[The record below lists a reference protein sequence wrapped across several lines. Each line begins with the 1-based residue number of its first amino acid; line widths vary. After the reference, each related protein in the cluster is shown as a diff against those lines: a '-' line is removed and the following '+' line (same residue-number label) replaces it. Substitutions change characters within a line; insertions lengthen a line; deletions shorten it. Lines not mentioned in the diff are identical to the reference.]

1 MQTPIENPLGID
13 GIEYIEFATTQPQ
26 ALGNVLQMMGFAPVA
41 RHRSREV
48 VRYTQGDMNI
58 IVNASLGPVGAA
70 LGATAGATAG
80 LGEPHTPRLAAV
92 AFRVRDAAFA
102 HKQCID
108 LGAWDMPTR
117 ASAMELNI
125 PGIHGPGESLIYFV
139 DRYKDFSIYD
149 VDFVAMPTR
158 EVPPV
163 SDLHFFGVVQSV
175 LDDRTAPWKDFYH
188 YLFGFVDLP
197 MHTSF
202 GILPKGALLESPC
215 KKFFWQLIEPPAGSE
230 DFHWT
235 EDLLR
240 IGLGTADVERTTQT
254 LRERGIDFVQL
265 DPIRPSEKGAL
276 TKLYLGGVSFELV
289 HSDLRTAVGAKR

>member
-1 MQTPIENPLGID
+1 MQVPTDNPLGID

-58 IVNASLGPVGAA
+58 IVNASADAGPLGS
-70 LGATAGATAG
+70 
-80 LGEPHTPRLAAV
+80 EPRAPRLAAV

-125 PGIHGPGESLIYFV
+125 PGIHGPGDSLIYFV
-139 DRYKDFSIYD
+139 DRFKDFSIYD

-158 EVPPV
+158 EVPAV
-163 SDLHFFGVVQSV
+163 SDIHFFGVVQSV
-175 LDDRTAPWKDFYH
+175 LNDRTAPWKDFYH
-188 YLFGFVDLP
+188 YLFGFVELP

-215 KKFFWQLIEPPAGSE
+215 KKFFWQLIEPPAGNE
-230 DFHWT
+230 DFQWT

-240 IGLGTADVERTTQT
+240 IGLGTTDVELTTSR

-276 TKLYLGGVSFELV
+276 TKLYLSGVSFELV
-289 HSDLRTAVGAKR
+289 HSDLRKGVKA

>member
-1 MQTPIENPLGID
+1 MHIHSENPLGID
-13 GIEYIEFATTQPQ
+13 GIEYVEFATAQPQ
-26 ALGNVLQMMGFAPVA
+26 ALGNVLQIMGFAPVA

-58 IVNASLGPVGAA
+58 IVNASVDTG
-70 LGATAGATAG
+70 TAINEQSA
-80 LGEPHTPRLAAV
+80 PRLAAV

-125 PGIHGPGESLIYFV
+125 PGIHGPGDSLIYFV
-139 DRYKDFSIYD
+139 DRFKDFSIYD
-149 VDFVAMPTR
+149 VDFVTMPTR
-158 EVPPV
+158 EVPAV
-163 SDLHFFGVVQSV
+163 SDIHFFGVVQSV
-175 LDDRTAPWKDFYH
+175 LNNRTAPWKDFYH
-188 YLFGFVDLP
+188 YLFGFVELP

-215 KKFFWQLIEPPAGSE
+215 KKFFWQLIEPPAGNE
-230 DFHWT
+230 DFQWA

-240 IGLGTADVERTTQT
+240 IGLGTSDVELTTSR

-289 HSDLRTAVGAKR
+289 HSDLRKGAKA

>member
-1 MQTPIENPLGID
+1 MQAPSENPLAID
-13 GIEYIEFATTQPQ
+13 GIEYIEFATSQPQ

-58 IVNASLGPVGAA
+58 IVNASVDS
-70 LGATAGATAG
+70 
-80 LGEPHTPRLAAV
+80 GEQTSDKNETKPPRLAAV

-125 PGIHGPGESLIYFV
+125 PGIHGPGNSLIYFV

-158 EVPPV
+158 EVPAV
-163 SDLHFFGVVQSV
+163 SDIHFFGVVQSV
-175 LDDRTAPWKDFYH
+175 LNDRTAQWKDFYH
-188 YLFGFVDLP
+188 YLFGFVELP
-197 MHTSF
+197 SHTSF

-230 DFHWT
+230 DFHWA

-240 IGLGTADVERTTQT
+240 IGLGTSDVEATTLL
-254 LRERGIDFVQL
+254 LRERGVDFVQL

-289 HSDLRTAVGAKR
+289 HSDLRKGTKP

>member
-1 MQTPIENPLGID
+1 MQVPTENPLGID

-58 IVNASLGPVGAA
+58 IVNASAHGAQSGSEQPA
-70 LGATAGATAG
+70 
-80 LGEPHTPRLAAV
+80 PRLAAV

-125 PGIHGPGESLIYFV
+125 PGIHGPGDSLIYFV
-139 DRYKDFSIYD
+139 DRFKDFSIYD

-158 EVPPV
+158 DVPAV

-175 LDDRTAPWKDFYH
+175 ASDRTAPWKDFYH
-188 YLFGFVDLP
+188 YLFGFVELP

-215 KKFFWQLIEPPAGSE
+215 KKFFWQLIEPPAGNE
-230 DFHWT
+230 DFQWT

-240 IGLGTADVERTTQT
+240 IGLGTTDVELTTSK
-254 LRERGIDFVQL
+254 LRDRGIDFVQL

-289 HSDLRTAVGAKR
+289 HSDLRQSAKL

>member
-1 MQTPIENPLGID
+1 MQNTHENPLGID
-13 GIEYIEFATTQPQ
+13 GIEFVEFSTSQPQ
-26 ALGNVLQMMGFAPVA
+26 AFGNVLQMMGFSPSG

-58 IVNASLGPVGAA
+58 IVNATVEVANAA
-70 LGATAGATAG
+70 SGGIATA
-80 LGEPHTPRLAAV
+80 PKLAAV
-92 AFRVRDAAFA
+92 AFRVRDAAVA
-102 HKQCID
+102 HKQSVD

-117 ASAMELNI
+117 AAAMELNI
-125 PGIHGPGESLIYFV
+125 PGIHGPGNSLIYFV
-139 DRYKDFSIYD
+139 DRFKEFSIYD
-149 VDFVAMPTR
+149 VDFIPLPTR
-158 EVPPV
+158 DVTPV

-175 LDDRTAPWKDFYH
+175 LSDRTAPWKDFYR

-197 MHTSF
+197 SHTSF

-215 KKFFWQLIEPPAGSE
+215 KSFFWQLIEPPSGSE
-230 DFHWT
+230 DFAWT

-240 IGLGTADVERTTQT
+240 IGIGTHDVELSTER
-254 LRERGIDFVQL
+254 LRARGIDFVQL

-289 HSDLRTAVGAKR
+289 HSDLRLGAKS

>member
-1 MQTPIENPLGID
+1 MQIHTENPLGID
-13 GIEYIEFATTQPQ
+13 GIEYVEFATAQPQ
-26 ALGNVLQMMGFAPVA
+26 ALGNVLQIMGFAPVA

-58 IVNASLGPVGAA
+58 IVNASVDTG
-70 LGATAGATAG
+70 TAINEQSA
-80 LGEPHTPRLAAV
+80 PRLAAV

-125 PGIHGPGESLIYFV
+125 PGIHGPGDSLIYFV
-139 DRYKDFSIYD
+139 DRFKDFSIYD
-149 VDFVAMPTR
+149 VDFVTMPTR
-158 EVPPV
+158 EVPAV
-163 SDLHFFGVVQSV
+163 SDIHFFGVVQSV
-175 LDDRTAPWKDFYH
+175 LNNRTAPWKDFYH
-188 YLFGFVDLP
+188 YLFGFVELP

-215 KKFFWQLIEPPAGSE
+215 KKFFWQLIEPPAGNE
-230 DFHWT
+230 DFQWA

-240 IGLGTADVERTTQT
+240 IGLGTSDVELTTSR

-289 HSDLRTAVGAKR
+289 HSDLRKGAKA

>member
-1 MQTPIENPLGID
+1 MQGISENPLGID
-13 GIEYIEFATTQPQ
+13 GIEYIEFATNQPQ

-58 IVNASLGPVGAA
+58 IVNANAE
-70 LGATAGATAG
+70 AGAVNN
-80 LGEPHTPRLAAV
+80 EQRSPRLAAI

-125 PGIHGPGESLIYFV
+125 PGIHGPGDSLIYFV
-139 DRYKDFSIYD
+139 DRFKDFSIYD
-149 VDFVAMPTR
+149 VDFVPMPTR
-158 EVPPV
+158 EVPAV
-163 SDLHFFGVVQSV
+163 SDIHFFGMVQSV
-175 LDDRTAPWKDFYH
+175 LNDRTAPWKDFYH
-188 YLFGFVDLP
+188 YLFGFVELP

-215 KKFFWQLIEPPAGSE
+215 KKFFWQLIEPPAGNE
-230 DFHWT
+230 DFQWT

-240 IGLGTADVERTTQT
+240 IGLGTKDVELTTSR
-254 LRERGIDFVQL
+254 LRERGVDFVQL

-289 HSDLRTAVGAKR
+289 HSDLRIGVKR

>member
-1 MQTPIENPLGID
+1 MQAPAENPLGID

-58 IVNASLGPVGAA
+58 IVNASSD
-70 LGATAGATAG
+70 AGSLANEQRA
-80 LGEPHTPRLAAV
+80 PRLAAV
-92 AFRVRDAAFA
+92 AFRVRDAASA

-125 PGIHGPGESLIYFV
+125 PGIHGPGDSLIYFV
-139 DRYKDFSIYD
+139 DRFKDFSIYD

-158 EVPPV
+158 EVPAV
-163 SDLHFFGVVQSV
+163 SDIHFFGMVQSV
-175 LDDRTAPWKDFYH
+175 LNDRTAPWKDFYH
-188 YLFGFVDLP
+188 YLFGFVELP
-197 MHTSF
+197 THTSF

-215 KKFFWQLIEPPAGSE
+215 KKFFWQLIEPPAGNE
-230 DFHWT
+230 DFQWA

-240 IGLGTADVERTTQT
+240 IGLGTSDVELTTSR

-289 HSDLRTAVGAKR
+289 HSDLRKGAKA

>member
-1 MQTPIENPLGID
+1 MQNTHENPLGID
-13 GIEYIEFATTQPQ
+13 GIEFVEFSTSQPQ
-26 ALGNVLQMMGFAPVA
+26 AFGNVLLMMGFSLSG

-58 IVNASLGPVGAA
+58 IVNATTD
-70 LGATAGATAG
+70 TANMSAG
-80 LGEPHTPRLAAV
+80 GVARAPKLAAV
-92 AFRVRDAAFA
+92 AFRVRDAAVA
-102 HKQCID
+102 HKQCLD

-117 ASAMELNI
+117 AAAMELHI
-125 PGIHGPGESLIYFV
+125 PGIHGPGNSLIYFV
-139 DRYKDFSIYD
+139 DRFKEFSIYD
-149 VDFVAMPTR
+149 VDFVALPTR
-158 EVPPV
+158 DLTPV

-175 LDDRTAPWKDFYH
+175 LADRTAPWKDFYR

-197 MHTSF
+197 SHTSF

-215 KKFFWQLIEPPAGSE
+215 KSFYWQLIEPPSGSE
-230 DFHWT
+230 DFAWT

-240 IGLGTADVERTTQT
+240 IGMGTHNVELSTER
-254 LRERGIDFVQL
+254 LRARGIDFVQL

-289 HSDLRTAVGAKR
+289 HSDLRQGAKA

>member
-1 MQTPIENPLGID
+1 MQPPSENPLGID
-13 GIEYIEFATTQPQ
+13 GIEYVEFATSQPQ
-26 ALGNVLQMMGFAPVA
+26 ALGNVLQTMGFAPVA

-58 IVNASLGPVGAA
+58 IVNASSESGTQSGSQGMDSRA
-70 LGATAGATAG
+70 
-80 LGEPHTPRLAAV
+80 PRLAAV

-125 PGIHGPGESLIYFV
+125 PGIHGPGDSLIYFV
-139 DRYKDFSIYD
+139 DRFKDFSIYD
-149 VDFVAMPTR
+149 VDFVGMPTR
-158 EVPPV
+158 EVPAV
-163 SDLHFFGVVQSV
+163 SDMHFFGIVQSV
-175 LDDRTAPWKDFYH
+175 LNDRTPQWKDFYH
-188 YLFGFVDLP
+188 YLFGFVELP
-197 MHTSF
+197 SHTSF

-215 KKFFWQLIEPPAGSE
+215 KKFFWQLIEPPISGEGSE

-240 IGLGTADVERTTQT
+240 IGLGTADVEDTTGK

-289 HSDLRTAVGAKR
+289 HSDLRKGVTP

>member
-1 MQTPIENPLGID
+1 MQAPAENPLGID
-13 GIEYIEFATTQPQ
+13 GIEYIEFSTTQPQ

-58 IVNASLGPVGAA
+58 IVNASSD
-70 LGATAGATAG
+70 AGSLANEQRA
-80 LGEPHTPRLAAV
+80 PRLAAV
-92 AFRVRDAAFA
+92 AFRVRDAASA

-125 PGIHGPGESLIYFV
+125 PGIHGPGDSLIYFV
-139 DRYKDFSIYD
+139 DRFKDFSIYD

-158 EVPPV
+158 EVPAV
-163 SDLHFFGVVQSV
+163 SDIHFFGMVQSV
-175 LDDRTAPWKDFYH
+175 LNDRTAPWKDFYH
-188 YLFGFVDLP
+188 YLFGFVELP
-197 MHTSF
+197 THTSF

-215 KKFFWQLIEPPAGSE
+215 KKFFWQLIEPPAGNE
-230 DFHWT
+230 DFQWA

-240 IGLGTADVERTTQT
+240 IGLGTSDVELTTSR

-289 HSDLRTAVGAKR
+289 HSDLRKGAKA

>member
-1 MQTPIENPLGID
+1 MQVPTDNPLGID

-58 IVNASLGPVGAA
+58 IVNASADAGPVGS
-70 LGATAGATAG
+70 
-80 LGEPHTPRLAAV
+80 EHRTPRLAAV
-92 AFRVRDAAFA
+92 AFRVRDAASA

-125 PGIHGPGESLIYFV
+125 PGIHGPGDSLIYFV
-139 DRYKDFSIYD
+139 DRFKDFSIYD

-158 EVPPV
+158 EVPAV
-163 SDLHFFGVVQSV
+163 SDIHFFGIVQSV
-175 LDDRTAPWKDFYH
+175 LNDRTAPWKDFYH
-188 YLFGFVDLP
+188 YLFGFVELP

-215 KKFFWQLIEPPAGSE
+215 KKFFWQLIEPPAGNE
-230 DFHWT
+230 DFQWT

-240 IGLGTADVERTTQT
+240 IGLGTTDVELTTSR

-276 TKLYLGGVSFELV
+276 TKLYLDGVSFELV
-289 HSDLRTAVGAKR
+289 HSDLRKGAKA

>member
-1 MQTPIENPLGID
+1 LISINGFKKGIRFMQAPIENPLGIA
-13 GIEYIEFATTQPQ
+13 GIEYIEFATSQPQ

-58 IVNASLGPVGAA
+58 IVNASSEVNGQNDGTT
-70 LGATAGATAG
+70 G
-80 LGEPHTPRLAAV
+80 PRLAAV

-102 HKQCID
+102 HKQCIE

-125 PGIHGPGESLIYFV
+125 PGIHGPGDSLIYFV
-139 DRYKDFSIYD
+139 DRFKEFSIYD

-158 EVPPV
+158 EVPAI
-163 SDLHFFGVVQSV
+163 SDMHFFGVVQSV
-175 LDDRTAPWKDFYH
+175 LHDRTAPWKDFYH
-188 YLFGFVDLP
+188 YLFGFVELP

-215 KKFFWQLIEPPAGSE
+215 KQFFWQLIEPPAGNE
-230 DFHWT
+230 DFQWT

-240 IGLGTADVERTTQT
+240 IGIGTIDVERTTEQ
-254 LRERGIDFVQL
+254 LRERGVDFVQL

-289 HSDLRTAVGAKR
+289 HSDLRKGVR

>member
-1 MQTPIENPLGID
+1 MQVLAENPLGID
-13 GIEYIEFATTQPQ
+13 GIEYIEFATSQPQ

-58 IVNASLGPVGAA
+58 IVNASADTGPLSTGNEQRA
-70 LGATAGATAG
+70 
-80 LGEPHTPRLAAV
+80 PRLAAV

-125 PGIHGPGESLIYFV
+125 PGIHGPGDSLIYFV
-139 DRYKDFSIYD
+139 DRFKDFSIYD

-158 EVPPV
+158 EVPAV
-163 SDLHFFGVVQSV
+163 SDVHFFGIVQSV
-175 LDDRTAPWKDFYH
+175 LNDRTAPWKDFYH
-188 YLFGFVDLP
+188 YLFGFVELP

-230 DFHWT
+230 DFQWT

-240 IGLGTADVERTTQT
+240 IGLGTSDVELTTSK
-254 LRERGIDFVQL
+254 LRDRGIDFVQL

-289 HSDLRTAVGAKR
+289 HSDLRQGAKV

>member
-1 MQTPIENPLGID
+1 MQPPSENPLGID
-13 GIEYIEFATTQPQ
+13 GIEYVEFATSQPQ
-26 ALGNVLQMMGFAPVA
+26 ALGNVLQTMGFAPVA

-58 IVNASLGPVGAA
+58 IVNASSESGTQIGSQGMDSRA
-70 LGATAGATAG
+70 
-80 LGEPHTPRLAAV
+80 PRLAAV

-125 PGIHGPGESLIYFV
+125 PGIHGPGDSLIYFV
-139 DRYKDFSIYD
+139 DRFKDFSIYD
-149 VDFVAMPTR
+149 VDFVGMPTR
-158 EVPPV
+158 EVPAV
-163 SDLHFFGVVQSV
+163 SDMHFFGIVQSV
-175 LDDRTAPWKDFYH
+175 LNDRTPQWKDFYH
-188 YLFGFVDLP
+188 YLFGFVELP
-197 MHTSF
+197 SHTSF

-215 KKFFWQLIEPPAGSE
+215 KKFFWQLIEPPISGEGSE

-240 IGLGTADVERTTQT
+240 IGLGTADVEATTGK

-276 TKLYLGGVSFELV
+276 TKLYLSGVSFELV
-289 HSDLRTAVGAKR
+289 HSDLRKGVTP

>member
-1 MQTPIENPLGID
+1 MMTMANENPLAID
-13 GIEYIEFATTQPQ
+13 GIEYIEFSTSQPQ
-26 ALGNVLQMMGFAPVA
+26 ALGNLLQSMGFLPVA

-48 VRYTQGDMNI
+48 MRYAQGDMNI
-58 IVNASLGPVGAA
+58 IVNASEQLSSADNGPAS
-70 LGATAGATAG
+70 
-80 LGEPHTPRLAAV
+80 PRLSAV

-102 HKQCID
+102 HKQCLQ

-117 ASAMELNI
+117 AAAMELQI
-125 PGIHGPGESLIYFV
+125 PGIHGPGNSLIYFV
-139 DRYKDFSIYD
+139 DRFKDFSIYD
-149 VDFVAMPTR
+149 VDFVPMPTKDSA
-158 EVPPV
+158 PV

-175 LDDRTAPWKDFYH
+175 MGDRTAQWKDFYH
-188 YLFGFVDLP
+188 YLFGFTQLP
-197 MHTSF
+197 GHTSF

-230 DFHWT
+230 NFTWG

-240 IGLGTADVERTTQT
+240 IGLGTRDVERTTQL
-254 LRERGIDFVQL
+254 LRERSIDFVQL

-289 HSDLRTAVGAKR
+289 HSELRVD